1 MAQRNLPLRQ
11 PRHLRIMR
19 HHHDRVS
26 IAMQILQQLRHN
38 RLIRRIQIPRRLIR
52 QQNRRI
58 INLSAATR
66 ESTGCRW
73 FRQRSSIWRWSSVRS
88 PLTFNP
94 SRDFSK
100 VSEAC

>member
-11 PRHLRIMR
+11 PRHLRIMC
-19 HHHDRVS
+19 HHHNRVS

-58 INLSAATR
+58 INQRPCNANPLLLPTRQLTRQMRNAIPNPTFSSAAR
-66 ESTGCRW
+66 ASA
-73 FRQRSSIWRWSSVRS
+73 SSVI
-88 PLTFNP
+88 
-94 SRDFSK
+94 
-100 VSEAC
+100 E